1 VPVQEEALLNGE
13 TLPEIPIDDGP
24 VNLKDDLI
32 LLEDS
37 FTPTPVVSTGIE
49 TNHVN
54 SDVSADNQVTEQ
66 DTDWGEQP
74 ALEMEDQTTVSFTNY
89 SQFTSYTFCYVLIS
103 MYLFIKLFYF
113 ISAHLKFCRLF
124 LFLSSGK
131 RERVQT
137 FAFHSPEAGPR
148 K

>member
-1 VPVQEEALLNGE
+1 MSLIKTLSFTVLQLPPPQEVPVKEEALLNGE

-66 DTDWGEQP
+66 DTDWESNLLSRWRIRP
-74 ALEMEDQTTVSFTNY
+74 RS
-89 SQFTSYTFCYVLIS
+89 VLLIIANLLLILFV
-103 MYLFIKLFYF
+103 MY
-113 ISAHLKFCRLF
+113 
-124 LFLSSGK
+124 
-131 RERVQT
+131 
-137 FAFHSPEAGPR
+137 
-148 K
+148 